1 LSWRP
6 TAPPSSSGRRP
17 VTVPIGTDLRA
28 RNDCAG
34 QDLHDRLGT
43 TDGEGVSPLPTL
55 ERRRPGRQPVH
66 ELLATGGVHCVY
78 QPVVELAT
86 GSLVGREAL
95 MRTPEGSGWDSPLD
109 LLDGAERAGLLCELE
124 TASMRAALTDAERT
138 AAGAAHTLFLN
149 IEPRTLSRHLPAV
162 LETLDCRAPGVR
174 IVVEITERA
183 LASDPAGILDAAD
196 RLREVGCVIALD
208 DVGAE
213 PASLAFLALLAPE
226 VIKLDLG
233 LLRTLEDPATIT
245 VADAVRARAEATG
258 ARVVAEG
265 IETRDDLTRALVLGA
280 DLGQGW
286 YLGRPHRPVPEGERH
301 TARIPR
307 SEPTPSIGSTPFEV
321 VAARR
326 AVRPAPTHLL
336 LPLSRTLEASGV
348 SGRVPPLV
356 LGSFQDQRFF
366 TGRTSERYR
375 LLAERLPFVGGLGV
389 GVPADLPEGV
399 RWAEVAG
406 DDPLSRE
413 WSVVVLGA
421 HDSVALVGREL
432 GAGRPGRRDAA
443 REFAFAVTHDQT
455 LVTAAARSLLERFRA
470 EPFG

>member
-1 LSWRP
+1 
-6 TAPPSSSGRRP
+6 
-17 VTVPIGTDLRA
+17 
-28 RNDCAG
+28 
-34 QDLHDRLGT
+34 
-43 TDGEGVSPLPTL
+43 
-55 ERRRPGRQPVH
+55 VH

-95 MRTPEGSGWDSPLD
+95 MRTPEGSGWSSPLD

-124 TASMRAALTDAERT
+124 TSAMSVALRDAQET
-138 AAGAAHTLFLN
+138 AGGGAYTLFLN

-162 LETLDCRAPGVR
+162 LETLSRRAPSVR
-174 IVVEITERA
+174 VVVEITERA

-196 RLREVGCVIALD
+196 RLREAGCVIALD

-245 VADAVRARAEATG
+245 VAGAVRARAEATG

-265 IETRDDLTRALVLGA
+265 IETREDLTRALVLGA

-286 YLGRPHRPVPEGERH
+286 YLGRPHRPVPPGERH
-301 TARIPR
+301 TARIPC
-307 SEPTPSIGSTPFEV
+307 SEPRPSIGSTPFEV

-326 AVRPAPTHLL
+326 AVRPAPKHLL
-336 LPLSRTLEASGV
+336 LPLSRTLEATGV

-356 LGSFQDQRFF
+356 LGSFQDQKHF
-366 TGRTSERYR
+366 TGRTMRRYG

-389 GVPADLPEGV
+389 GTPQGLPDGV
-399 RWAEVAG
+399 RWAAVEPG
-406 DDPLSRE
+406 EPLARE

-421 HDSVALVGREL
+421 HESVALVGREL
-432 GAGRPGRRDAA
+432 GVGRAGVRDAG

-470 EPFG
+470 EPYA